1 MAKIDEHIK
10 VMMLKGETGANIKSI
25 DKTATNGMV
34 DTYTVTLT
42 DGTTSEFTVR
52 NGKDGADF
60 DTFEI
65 GGRNLIPGSK
75 DFSGTVR
82 MAPEATY
89 STETV
94 GGSRCTVL
102 SLDNTAGAGD
112 IDLVEWSLQGVG
124 TAGAVYTASFWFKG
138 IGSCGLYF
146 HGGEGYTPVA
156 RSIMTVNGTV
166 EQFENRDGSVSFIP
180 TGIVV
185 SDWTR
190 CTVVYT
196 LSDTPGSTTEKRLL
210 WRAYSGTKIS
220 IALPK
225 LERSTKP
232 SDWTPAPEDKADE
245 ADLQSLSAKVTANTT
260 GISKNTNDI
269 STLQAVSVLYSA
281 NNWRV
286 CVKCGFVW
294 VYAWE
299 VKTGSGSWDSTTCP
313 YVLPEEYRPSI
324 AGIVAPAATNNGAS
338 TTGSLEVNSNGEIIV
353 SNRGSSGSEDN
364 RYGVLCYPIGI

>member
-1 MAKIDEHIK
+1 MAKIDENVK
-10 VMMLKGETGANIKSI
+10 VMMLKGETGSSIKSI
-25 DKTATNGMV
+25 GKTATDGLV
-34 DTYTVTLT
+34 DTYTVTMT
-42 DGTTSEFTVR
+42 DGSKSEFTVT

-65 GGRNLIPGSK
+65 GGRNLLLKSRTFGGFQNTEDITLSEGVLSFGTSGAISTYVVLHCSESAVAFMRGKQVTVSYWVRVRNGLANASDSRFMGVQLAVEYGDGTSEYPGFPFSSISELATADSK
-75 DFSGTVR
+75 WRMAHYTYKLKDVEVANVQVNFFKRGVTGTVD
-82 MAPEATY
+82 Y
-89 STETV
+89 S
-94 GGSRCTVL
+94 R
-102 SLDNTAGAGD
+102 
-112 IDLVEWSLQGVG
+112 
-124 TAGAVYTASFWFKG
+124 
-138 IGSCGLYF
+138 
-146 HGGEGYTPVA
+146 
-156 RSIMTVNGTV
+156 
-166 EQFENRDGSVSFIP
+166 
-180 TGIVV
+180 
-185 SDWTR
+185 
-190 CTVVYT
+190 
-196 LSDTPGSTTEKRLL
+196 
-210 WRAYSGTKIS
+210 
-220 IALPK
+220 PK
-225 LERSTKP
+225 LEIGTKP